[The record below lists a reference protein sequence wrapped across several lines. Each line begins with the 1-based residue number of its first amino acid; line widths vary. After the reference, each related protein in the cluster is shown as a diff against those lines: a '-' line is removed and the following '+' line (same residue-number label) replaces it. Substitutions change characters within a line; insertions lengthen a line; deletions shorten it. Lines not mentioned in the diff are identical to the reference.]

1 MIAPS
6 WDPNK
11 PYNDLPPI
19 PPADLL
25 ETRAVLRA
33 CVGARGALGE
43 LKQAAGLI
51 PNQAMLINTLPV
63 LEAQASSAVENIV
76 TTTDRI
82 FESLHAEANADA
94 ATKEALRY
102 RRALMEGTQ
111 ALERFP
117 LSTRTAELVCST
129 IKNQEMR
136 VRTVPGTKL
145 ANARTG
151 ETIYTP
157 PEGEGSI
164 RALLAGWETFLHTP
178 SESDPLIR
186 MAAAHYQFEA
196 IHPFTDGNGR
206 TGRVLN
212 SLFLIQEGLLSMPI
226 LYLSRYIIRNRD
238 EYYRR
243 LLAVTRSQSWEDWM
257 LYMLEAVRETASWTL
272 GRIEAIRHLAD
283 ATTEQVRRELPKI
296 YTHELMDVVFTQPYC
311 RIDNLV
317 QAGIA
322 KRETASRYLKLL
334 AEQGILRERKLGREK
349 LFVHTALLELLAED
363 GRAES

>member
-1 MIAPS
+1 
-6 WDPNK
+6 
-11 PYNDLPPI
+11 
-19 PPADLL
+19 
-25 ETRAVLRA
+25 
-33 CVGARGALGE
+33 
-43 LKQAAGLI
+43 
-51 PNQAMLINTLPV
+51 
-63 LEAQASSAVENIV
+63 
-76 TTTDRI
+76 
-82 FESLHAEANADA
+82 
-94 ATKEALRY
+94 
-102 RRALMEGTQ
+102 
-111 ALERFP
+111 
-117 LSTRTAELVCST
+117 
-129 IKNQEMR
+129 
-136 VRTVPGTKL
+136 
-145 ANARTG
+145 
-151 ETIYTP
+151 
-157 PEGEGSI
+157 
-164 RALLAGWETFLHTP
+164 
-178 SESDPLIR
+178 